1 MIDANNLPDGNE
13 PERPAESM
21 DALLRELGSE
31 LPISVDWEVYERT
44 LMSRLAGTQR
54 AARWKS
60 WRAAAVGSIAGAA
73 AMFLLSYSLLRP
85 QNPAGD
91 SVLPNP
97 GASRENPAPPQS
109 TRKEPVETP
118 APKTDEPA
126 PSTSSSGGSY
136 ARLSRGSD
144 GQSAGIVCD
153 NYHPNE
159 PVKPF
164 TRRSPH
170 KNGRTGEIRF
180 QGFSEGD
187 GEPSVIAVTSK

>member
-1 MIDANNLPDGNE
+1 MIDANNLPDGTE
-13 PERPAESM
+13 PERHAESM

-31 LPISVDWEVYERT
+31 LPISVDWEDYERT
-44 LMSRLAGTQR
+44 LMSRLAGKQR

-60 WRAAAVGSIAGAA
+60 WRDAAVGSIAGAA

-109 TRKEPVETP
+109 TRKEPIDTP

-126 PSTSSSGGSY
+126 
-136 ARLSRGSD
+136 
-144 GQSAGIVCD
+144 
-153 NYHPNE
+153 
-159 PVKPF
+159 
-164 TRRSPH
+164 
-170 KNGRTGEIRF
+170 
-180 QGFSEGD
+180 
-187 GEPSVIAVTSK
+187 